1 MARVADYVIVRD
13 DWVFGKDA
21 APITF
26 NVPDNVHAGS
36 RSVLSFMFK
45 VETDGPMTMKVTI
58 NNKEVWLWT
67 ADGSLERPM
76 HRIQEVVAADILKPG
91 QNVFNWK
98 TTGED
103 KRTTQISDIVLAI
116 QVDT

>member
-1 MARVADYVIVRD
+1 VARVADYVIIRD

-26 NVPDNVHAGS
+26 NIPSNAHTGS

-45 VETDGPMTMKVTI
+45 VDTSGPMTMKVSI
-58 NNKEVWLWT
+58 NGTEVWVWK

-76 HRIQEVVAADILKPG
+76 HRIQEVVEANILKPG
-91 QNVFNWK
+91 ENVFRWK
-98 TTGED
+98 TSGED
-103 KRTTQISDIVLAI
+103 ERVTKISDVVLAL
-116 QVDT
+116 QVET